1 MAEHGDQ
8 DAPPGLVIDGACPL
22 ARDPAELGRY
32 RDGGVTVCMPTVGGR
47 AGAGETLATLA
58 QMHRAIRSR
67 DDLLLVRGPADV
79 RVAQRTGRLGLLLHL
94 QGGDPFEREVGLVE
108 GFRAL
113 GVRMVQL
120 CYNLRNRIGDGCE
133 EPADAGL
140 SRFGIAIVRALNEAG
155 MIVDC
160 AHTGARTTRDA
171 IAASRTPV
179 VCSHGNPRAV
189 HPSARNLTDDLI
201 RAIAGSGGL
210 IGAVGFPAFVSAS
223 PRPSIDAFI
232 DHIAH
237 VADLVGV
244 RHVALG
250 LDYFAGQDGIA
261 APEEAARLYRSFVS
275 SGDWDEATYPPPPWR
290 YPEGIETP
298 ERLRALAPALARRGF
313 APDEVRAIMGGNW
326 LRVIDAVL
334 MDDTAP

>member
-1 MAEHGDQ
+1 VAAEGDPG
-8 DAPPGLVIDGACPL
+8 APPGLVIDGACPL
-22 ARDPAELGRY
+22 ACDPAELRRY
-32 RDGGVTVCMPTVGGR
+32 REGGVTVCMPTVGGR
-47 AGAGETLATLA
+47 EGAGETLATLA
-58 QMHRAIRSR
+58 RMHRALRSR

-79 RVAQRTGRLGLLLHL
+79 RAAQRTGRLGLLFHL
-94 QGGDPFEREVGLVE
+94 QGGDPFERDVGLVE

-120 CYNLRNRIGDGCE
+120 CYNVRNRIGDGCE

-140 SRFGIAIVRALNEAG
+140 SRFGIAIVRALNDAG
-155 MIVDC
+155 MIIDS
-160 AHTGARTTRDA
+160 AHTGERTTRDA
-171 IAASRTPV
+171 IAHSRTPV

-201 RAIAGSGGL
+201 RAIAGNGGL
-210 IGAVGFPAFVSAS
+210 VGAVGFPGFVSTS
-223 PRPSIDAFI
+223 QRPSLDQFI
-232 DHIAH
+232 DHIAYL
-237 VADLVGV
+237 ADLVGV

-261 APEEAARLYRSFVS
+261 APDEAARLYRSFVS
-275 SGDWDEATYPPPPWR
+275 SGDWDQATYPPPPWR

-326 LRVIDAVL
+326 LRLIDTVL
-334 MDDTAP
+334 TDDATL